1 MDSQG
6 GYMKDF
12 FKDVYEAA
20 RFGVAMFG
28 VIFLASVALSLPFT
42 VGFLLTHHF

>member
-6 GYMKDF
+6 GYMKDY
-12 FKDVYEAA
+12 FKDVYEVV